1 MNMQAFS
8 WMRSRARRYGGVAA
22 GSSYWRR
29 HLPVLTVTAGMVLA
43 VGLFASPAA
52 AVAASTTPKPSSGTL
67 TSAVT
72 PNIVAPPDVIVS
84 EADGHV
90 NLPVTLS
97 ASSTQTVTVNYATA
111 NSTAGSGGNCNAT
124 YTGVSGTLTFSPGQT
139 SKVVSVAL
147 LNCHLSTFLSFTFN
161 LSGATNAAIVRPSTR
176 IGIVGDPAAGTTA
189 PGLYARSAYADNLDG
204 SVTVPVLL
212 GGPQGATSNSTVTV
226 HYATKDNTAVAGTD
240 YTAESGTLTFG
251 PGQTVQD
258 ITVPILDRAGAAP
271 TRNFTVTL
279 SSPLNATLVQKT
291 ATVTIG
297 ASGATAVAAPKIS
310 APPDGIV
317 SEADGYLDF
326 PVTLS
331 TPATTSVTVNYATVN
346 STAGSGGNCNATYVG
361 VPNAGSTAGTLTFT
375 PGQTVQFVRVD
386 LLNCELSTF
395 LSFTFNLSGA
405 TNAAIVRPSTRI
417 GIVGDPAAGTTAPGL
432 YARSAYAD
440 NLDGSVTVPVLL
452 GGPQGATS
460 NSTVTVHYATKD
472 NTAVAGTDYT
482 AESGTLT
489 FGPGQ
494 TVQDITVPI
503 LDRAGAAPTRNFTV
517 TLSSPLNATLVQKT
531 ATVTIGAS
539 GATAVAAPKISAPP
553 DGIVSEADGYLD
565 FPVTLSTPATTS
577 VTVNYAT
584 VNSTAGSGGN
594 CNATYVG
601 VPNAGSTAGTLTFTP
616 GQTVQFVRV
625 DLLNCGLSTFLSFT
639 FNLSGATNAAIVRPS
654 TRIGIVGDPAA
665 GTTAPG
671 LYARSAY
678 ADNLD
683 GSVTVPVL
691 LGGPQGATSNSTVT
705 VHYATKDNTAVA
717 GTDYTAE
724 SGTLTFGPG
733 QTVQDITVPILDR
746 AGAAPTRNFT
756 VTLSSPLNATLVQK
770 TATVTIGASGATA
783 VAAPKISAP
792 SNTIVGEATGYVD
805 LPVTFNAPGL
815 KTVTV
820 KYATA
825 NGTAGSGTNCN
836 ATYVG
841 VPNAGSTAGTLTF
854 TPGQTVQFVRV
865 DLLNCNLATPG
876 TFTFNLSTATNAT
889 IQRATTTIKIVQH
902 PAAISGFSP
911 TSGPAG
917 TTVTIKGQG
926 LGGATEATFGTT
938 AATITSDTA
947 TQITVTVPTGATTS
961 QIEVFT
967 PQGNAV
973 SATAF
978 TVT

>member
-1 MNMQAFS
+1 MNTQAFS
-8 WMRSRARRYGGVAA
+8 WMRARTRRYA
-22 GSSYWRR
+22 GMTAGFSYRR
-29 HLPVLTVTAGMVLA
+29 RPLRVLTLAAGMVFA
-43 VGLFASPAA
+43 AGLFASPAG
-52 AVAASTTPKPSSGTL
+52 AVTASSLKPSAGPL

-97 ASSTQTVTVNYATA
+97 ASSTQTVTVNYATV
-111 NSTAGSGGNCNAT
+111 NSTAGSGTVCNDT
-124 YTGVSGTLTFSPGQT
+124 YTGVNGTLTFSPGQT
-139 SKVVSVAL
+139 SKVVSVDL
-147 LNCHLSTFLSFTFN
+147 LNCHLSALLSFTFN
-161 LSGATNAAIVRPSTR
+161 LSAATNAAIVRPSTR
-176 IGIVGDPAAGTTA
+176 VGIVGDPAAGTTA
-189 PGLYARSAYADNLDG
+189 PGLYARSAYVDNLAG

-212 GGPQGATSNSTVTV
+212 GGPAGATSNSTVTV
-226 HYATKDNTAVAGTD
+226 HYATQDNSAVAGTD
-240 YTAESGTLTFG
+240 YTATSGTLTFG
-251 PGQTVQD
+251 PGQTVQN

-271 TRNFTVTL
+271 SRNFTVTL

-297 ASGATAVAAPKIS
+297 ASGATAIAAPNIT

-317 SEADGYLDF
+317 SEADGYLDL

-331 TPATTSVTVNYATVN
+331 APATKTVTVNYATVN
-346 STAGSGGNCNATYVG
+346 STAGSGTVCNDTYVG
-361 VPNAGSTAGTLTFT
+361 APNPGSTAGTLTFT
-375 PGQTVQFVRVD
+375 PGQTTQFVRVD
-386 LLNCELSTF
+386 LLNCHLSAL
-395 LSFTFNLSGA
+395 LSFTFNLSAA
-405 TNAAIVRPSTRI
+405 TNAAIVRPSTRV

-432 YARSAYAD
+432 YARSAYVD
-440 NLDGSVTVPVLL
+440 NLAGSVTVPVLL
-452 GGPQGATS
+452 GGPAGATS
-460 NSTVTVHYATKD
+460 NSTVTVHYATQD
-472 NTAVAGTDYT
+472 NSAVAGTDYT
-482 AESGTLT
+482 ATSGTLT

-494 TVQDITVPI
+494 TVQNITVPI
-503 LDRAGAAPTRNFTV
+503 LDRAGAAPSRNFTV

-539 GATAVAAPKISAPP
+539 GATAIAAPNITAPP

-565 FPVTLSTPATTS
+565 LPVTLSAPATKT

-584 VNSTAGSGGN
+584 VNSTAGSGTV
-594 CNATYVG
+594 CNDTYVG
-601 VPNAGSTAGTLTFTP
+601 APNPGSTAGTLTFTP
-616 GQTVQFVRV
+616 GQTTQFVRV
-625 DLLNCGLSTFLSFT
+625 DLLNCHLSALLSFT
-639 FNLSGATNAAIVRPS
+639 FNLSAATNAAIVRPS
-654 TRIGIVGDPAA
+654 TRVGIVGDPAA

-678 ADNLD
+678 VDNLA

-691 LGGPQGATSNSTVT
+691 LGGPAGATSNSTVT
-705 VHYATKDNTAVA
+705 VHYATQDNSAVA
-717 GTDYTAE
+717 GTDYTAT

-733 QTVQDITVPILDR
+733 QTVQNITVPILDR
-746 AGAAPTRNFT
+746 AGAAPSRNFT

-783 VAAPKISAP
+783 IAAPKISAP
-792 SNTIVGEATGYVD
+792 ANTIVGEATGYVD

-820 KYATA
+820 RYATA
-825 NGTAGSGTNCN
+825 NGTAGSGTVCN
-836 ATYVG
+836 DTYVG
-841 VPNAGSTAGTLTF
+841 VPNPGSTAGTLTF
-854 TPGQTVQFVRV
+854 TPGQTTQFVRV

-876 TFTFNLSTATNAT
+876 TFTFNLSVATNAT

-902 PAAISGFSP
+902 PATISSFSP
-911 TSGPAG
+911 ASGPAG

-926 LGGATEATFGTT
+926 LSGATEVAFGTT
-938 AATITSDTA
+938 AAAITSDTA

-961 QIEVFT
+961 KITVFT
-967 PQGNAV
+967 PHGNAV